1 LKIEDLELGLVP
13 GTEVDIV
20 KEGNKYVLVINPI
33 GEVKKK
39 CDAVLTRDR
48 GIYVKYFRVWPDMK
62 AASISRLDRII
73 GIFFAQYGD
82 ILSILLILSEK

>member
-1 LKIEDLELGLVP
+1 MKIEDLELGLVP

-62 AASISRLDRII
+62 AASISRYIKGLTRPLTSDPLLTHPPSS
-73 GIFFAQYGD
+73 IFF
-82 ILSILLILSEK
+82 

>member
-1 LKIEDLELGLVP
+1 MKIEDLELGLVP

-33 GEVKKK
+33 DEIKKK

-48 GIYVKYFRVWPDMK
+48 GIYVKYFPGLAGYEGCLNK
-62 AASISRLDRII
+62 PLH
-73 GIFFAQYGD
+73 
-82 ILSILLILSEK
+82 